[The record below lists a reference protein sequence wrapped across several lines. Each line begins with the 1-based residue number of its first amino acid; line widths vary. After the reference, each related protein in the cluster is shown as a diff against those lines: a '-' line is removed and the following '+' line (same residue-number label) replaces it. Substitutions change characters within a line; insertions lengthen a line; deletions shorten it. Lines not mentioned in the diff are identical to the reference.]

1 MARDERNC
9 LARHRDLFRLPL
21 QRAFALRLDERA
33 SGTLSC
39 FPDLGEKI
47 LLSILVE
54 YELAFGLPHSCFNMH
69 RAEGHYGAAVL
80 VGDDQR
86 LADTGKRPTDEILT
100 CRECLSTDTEFEWDV
115 NTAAAP

>member
-54 YELAFGLPHSCFNMH
+54 YELAFVLRHSCFNMH
-69 RAEGHYGAAVL
+69 RDEGRCGATFL

-86 LADTGKRPTDEILT
+86 LADTGKRPTHKIFT
-100 CRECLSTDTEFEWDV
+100 WRECLS
-115 NTAAAP
+115 P